1 MILKKNIFYFILL
14 LYFSLIAGLY
24 YGEDSL
30 GAANADYNGLKHL
43 NEKFKNDFLFF
54 FLNYNDL
61 GHRQS
66 PFFFIISSLIFDFGE
81 LATRIFF
88 LHIYLL
94 IPIYFYKCLKIK
106 FKEVSKDYL
115 KLFASII
122 LLFPTFRSYSIW
134 PDPHLLGI
142 LFFIISIFY
151 YLRMTTNV
159 RPFKNAILNTFFLSL
174 AAYSSPNFGVFV
186 IFFFI
191 GFSKKFLFNK
201 KILIIFL
208 FNIILSLPFFLYIF
222 YLDVNF
228 IFDNG
233 SHDLNYNYFSLEN
246 LSNKLI
252 IIISLILFYLFP
264 FILTNLNLNK
274 VSFNFSKLSFR
285 FIFTTLTFLFIF
297 YFFDFSTSYEYTN
310 SGGGFFYNL
319 SNLLFQNNII
329 LFILSYFTYLY
340 LIEIL
345 RLNNSNLLLFV
356 CLILS
361 HPQLTM
367 WQANFS
373 PTILFLLL
381 LLFSDV
387 INKNNL
393 NLKTLIISYL
403 YFSIYLISNIMI
415 RNILI
420 LQQ

>member
-1 MILKKNIFYFILL
+1 MITKNKVFTFILL

-30 GAANADYNGLKHL
+30 GAAFTDYKALKYL
-43 NEKFKNDFLFF
+43 NEKFHNDFLFSL
-54 FLNYNDL
+54 LNYNDL

-66 PFFFIISSLIFDFGE
+66 PFFFILSSLIFDFGE
-81 LATRIFF
+81 LAKRIFF
-88 LHIYLL
+88 VHIYLL

-106 FKEVSKDYL
+106 FKDVSKDYL

-134 PDPHLLGI
+134 PDPHLLGT
-142 LFFIISIFY
+142 LFFIVSIFY
-151 YLRMTTNV
+151 YLKMTTNV
-159 RPFKNAILNTFFLSL
+159 RPFKNSLLNTFFLSL

-186 IFFFI
+186 IYFYLE
-191 GFSKKFLFNK
+191 FSKKFFFSK
-201 KILIIFL
+201 KILAISL
-208 FNIILSLPFFLYIF
+208 LNIILSLLFFLYLF

-228 IFDNG
+228 IFNNEA
-233 SHDLNYNYFSLEN
+233 HDLNYNFFSLEN

-252 IIISLILFYLFP
+252 IIISIILFYLFP
-264 FILTNLNLNK
+264 FILTSLNLNK
-274 VSFNFSKLSFR
+274 VSFDFSKLSVR
-285 FIFTTLTFLFIF
+285 FIFTTLIFLFII

-329 LFILSYFTYLY
+329 LFIISYFTYLY
-340 LIEIL
+340 LL
-345 RLNNSNLLLFV
+345 KNFRFSTSNSMLFL

-361 HPQLTM
+361 HPQLTL

-373 PTILFLLL
+373 PTILFLVL
-381 LLFSDV
+381 LLFKDV

-420 LQQ
+420 

>member
-1 MILKKNIFYFILL
+1 MILKKNIFIFILL

-24 YGEDSL
+24 YGEDTL
-30 GAANADYNGLKHL
+30 GAANADYNGLKYL
-43 NEKFKNDFLFF
+43 NEKFKNDFLFY

-66 PFFFIISSLIFDFGE
+66 PFFFILSSLIFDFGE
-81 LATRIFF
+81 LAKRIFF

-122 LLFPTFRSYSIW
+122 ILFPTFRSYSIW

-151 YLRMTTNV
+151 YLKMTTNV

-186 IFFFI
+186 IFFI
-191 GFSKKFLFNK
+191 IEFSKKFLFSK
-201 KILIIFL
+201 EILIIFL

-252 IIISLILFYLFP
+252 IIISIILFYLFP
-264 FILTNLNLNK
+264 FVLTSLNLNK
-274 VSFNFSKLSFR
+274 VSFNFSKLSVR
-285 FIFTTLTFLFIF
+285 FIFTSLTFLFII

-319 SNLLFQNNII
+319 SNLLFQNNIL
-329 LFILSYFTYLY
+329 LFILSYFTFLY
-340 LIEIL
+340 LLKIF
-345 RLNNSNLLLFV
+345 RLNASNLLLFV

-361 HPQLTM
+361 HPQLTL

-381 LLFSDV
+381 LLFRDV

-420 LQQ
+420 

>member
-1 MILKKNIFYFILL
+1 MILKKNIFIFILL
-14 LYFSLIAGLY
+14 YLSLIAGFY

-30 GAANADYNGLKHL
+30 GAANADYEGLKHL
-43 NEKFKNDFLFF
+43 NKKFKNDFLFY
-54 FLNYNDL
+54 FLNYNGM

-66 PFFFIISSLIFDFGE
+66 PFFFILSSIIFDIGE
-81 LATRIFF
+81 LGRRIFF
-88 LHIYLL
+88 LHVYLL

-106 FKEVSKDYL
+106 FKDVSKDYL

-134 PDPHLLGI
+134 PDPHLLGT
-142 LFFIISIFY
+142 LFFIVSIFY
-151 YLRMTTNV
+151 YLKMTTNV
-159 RPFKNAILNTFFLSL
+159 RPFKNSLLNTFFLSL

-186 IFFFI
+186 IYFYLE
-191 GFSKKFLFNK
+191 FSKKFFFSK
-201 KILIIFL
+201 KILAISL
-208 FNIILSLPFFLYIF
+208 LNIILSLPFFLYLF

-228 IFDNG
+228 IFNNEA
-233 SHDLNYNYFSLEN
+233 HDLNYNFFSLEN

-252 IIISLILFYLFP
+252 IIISIILFYLFP
-264 FILTNLNLNK
+264 FILTNLNK
-274 VSFNFSKLSFR
+274 IRFNLSKLPPSFILTSLAFF
-285 FIFTTLTFLFIF
+285 FII

-319 SNLLFQNNII
+319 SNLLFQNNIL
-329 LFILSYFTYLY
+329 LFIISFFTYLY
-340 LIEIL
+340 LLKIFS
-345 RLNNSNLLLFV
+345 LNTSNLVLFI

-381 LLFSDV
+381 LLFKNV

-420 LQQ
+420 